1 MRISECGFENGV
13 DRRRGFAPA
22 CESALQSDRVVRR
35 AIRNPQFATRNR
47 GLVLVMMLFI
57 LALLGI
63 LVASFAF
70 EVNAHRAAVH
80 ATQNQ
85 VQLRL
90 AAESGIQHALLILRE
105 TRHDPSVW
113 YDNEELFH
121 NQVVWSMLG
130 DEARRDVDEELDRT
144 KMTFRYSLVA
154 DDPLDDHASVRYGI
168 TDESS
173 KLNLNLATA
182 EQLATLFSAVLPE
195 ETEIEPLIDALLDWR
210 DQDDE
215 LREQGA
221 EMEHYMA
228 LDPPYTIKNGSFETV
243 EELLLVAGFTPEI
256 LYGEDFNRNGILDPN
271 EQDGKL
277 TLPLDNQDDVLHR
290 GAYPYLT
297 VWSRDL
303 NRSNDN
309 LPRLDLNGDIRE
321 LQEGLSEYVDEEIIN
336 YIIAARNNGT
346 TFSSPVQLLDGS
358 YTVGG
363 NTGKGKAP
371 RGGDNSDKGAND
383 DANTGKDGGGGGGG
397 SGSSGPPVFSPVT
410 AEDLPVL
417 CDRTTAIRQPGQM
430 GLININTA
438 PREVLRCLVN
448 SSFSEEDVDA
458 IIAARA
464 NLEGEQLATVAW
476 PLTESVISQ
485 EALASIYAQITAR
498 AQQFHI
504 EAIGHADHLGMMVRL
519 EAVVELRGHVPQFM
533 YYRDLTALGTY
544 PIRGTREGDEVV
556 RSQRR

>member
-1 MRISECGFENGV
+1 
-13 DRRRGFAPA
+13 
-22 CESALQSDRVVRR
+22 
-35 AIRNPQFATRNR
+35 
-47 GLVLVMMLFI
+47 MMLFI

-70 EVNAHRAAVH
+70 EVNAHRAAVY

-243 EELLLVAGFTPEI
+243 EELLLVAGFAPEI

-271 EQDGKL
+271 EQDGDL
-277 TLPLDNQDDVLHR
+277 RLPLDNQDDVLHR
-290 GAYPYLT
+290 GVYPYLT

-309 LPRLDLNGDIRE
+309 LPRLDLNGDLRE
-321 LQEGLSEYVDEEIIN
+321 LQEGLSEFIDEEIIN
-336 YIIAARNNGT
+336 YIIASRNNGT
-346 TFSSPVQLLDGS
+346 TFNSPVELLDGS

-363 NTGKGKAP
+363 NTGNGKAP
-371 RGGDNSDKGAND
+371 GGGDGKDVGAND
-383 DANTGKDGGGGGGG
+383 DANTGNGG
-397 SGSSGPPVFSPVT
+397 SGGSGAPGPPVFSPVSI
-410 AEDLPVL
+410 EDLPAL

-438 PREVLRCLVN
+438 PRAVLRCLVN
-448 SSFSEEDVDA
+448 GSFSEEDVDA

-464 NLEGEQLATVAW
+464 NLEGDQLATVAW

-519 EAVVELRGHVPQFM
+519 QAVVELRGHVPQYM

>member
-1 MRISECGFENGV
+1 MRNSECGIRNVLPCGSPLN
-13 DRRRGFAPA
+13 DR
-22 CESALQSDRVVRR
+22 SALRYSSLR
-35 AIRNPQFATRNR
+35 IRNPKSTIRNR

-90 AAESGIQHALLILRE
+90 TAESGIQHALLILRE

-121 NQVVWSMLG
+121 NQVVWSILG

-173 KLNLNLATA
+173 KLNLNLATP

-228 LDPPYTIKNGSFETV
+228 LNPPYTIKNGSFETI

-256 LYGEDFNRNGILDPN
+256 LYGEDFDRNGILDPD
-271 EQDGKL
+271 EQDGDL

-309 LPRLDLNGDIRE
+309 LTRLDLNGDIRE

-346 TFSSPVQLLDGS
+346 TFNSPVQLLDDS

-363 NTGKGKAP
+363 NTGNGQAP
-371 RGGDNSDKGAND
+371 RGGDGSDKGAND
-383 DANTGKDGGGGGGG
+383 DANADKVGVGGSGGGGGTG
-397 SGSSGPPVFSPVT
+397 SAGPPVFSPVT
-410 AEDLPVL
+410 VDDLPML

-448 SSFSEEDVDA
+448 GSFSEEDVDA

-464 NLEGEQLATVAW
+464 NLEGDQLATVAW

-519 EAVVELRGHVPQFM
+519 QAVVELRGHVPQYM
-533 YYRDLTALGTY
+533 YYRDLTELGTY